1 MSVCV
6 CMDGWM
12 DGWLAGWMDGWMDGW
27 MNGWLAG
34 WMDGWMGMDACMH
47 VCIVPCGGG
56 ARDPESGLIYIYIY
70 ICVCVCG
77 KPCFFTNPNHRVKFI
92 SFHIHILQGQTSKQ
106 SLSFF
111 PHTPPPTMWC
121 LAVILVGLQHAV
133 AVFIFMYI
141 SCHVYIYILSD
152 ILKYSLLY
160 RYSMK

>member
-1 MSVCV
+1 M
-6 CMDGWM
+6 
-12 DGWLAGWMDGWMDGW
+12 AGWMDGWMDGW

-56 ARDPESGLIYIYIY
+56 ARDPESGLIYLYIY
-70 ICVCVCG
+70 VCVCG

-111 PHTPPPTMWC
+111 PHTTTYNVVPRSYTCW
-121 LAVILVGLQHAV
+121 LATRSCCI
-133 AVFIFMYI
+133 YI
-141 SCHVYIYILSD
+141 YVYIMSCVYIYI
-152 ILKYSLLY
+152 I
-160 RYSMK
+160 RYSQIFSTV